1 MSEVQ
6 KSPLLVEVILRGG
19 QMVRGVTTLVSG
31 RRRLVDLLNSPEE
44 MFQLESVTL
53 TPPPSA
59 PPPQGSEDPRRRHF
73 ASLVIE
79 KEAIHLAIPLET
91 PEQLRARAVL
101 ATIVGRLATVPAALT
116 VLLPPLIIEG
126 VGHLPPGFGQVRA
139 DPEMFQRF
147 FPLTDARLVMSD
159 GSVRAGLPI
168 VLLNRDHVAAMS
180 LRERTARPSVQPA
193 QRAAVQ
199 DAPTEEEVP
208 WLHVQRPS
216 RRLSL

>member
-1 MSEVQ
+1 
-6 KSPLLVEVILRGG
+6 
-19 QMVRGVTTLVSG
+19 MVRGVTTLVSG
-31 RRRLVDLLNSPEE
+31 RRRLVDLLNNSEE

-53 TPPPSA
+53 TPPPGA
-59 PPPQGSEDPRRRHF
+59 PPPQGSEDPRRRRF

-79 KEAIHLAIPLET
+79 KEAIYLAMPLET

-101 ATIVGRLATVPAALT
+101 ATLVGRLATVRVPLT

-139 DPEMFQRF
+139 DPEMFSRF
-147 FPLTDARLVMSD
+147 FPLTDVRLVLSD
-159 GSVRAGLPI
+159 GSAREGLPI
-168 VLLNRDHVAAMS
+168 VLLNRDQVAAMS
-180 LRERTARPSVQPA
+180 LRERAAHPSVQPA
-193 QRAAVQ
+193 PRSAQPSSAAE
-199 DAPTEEEVP
+199 EEEVP